1 MQYVQGDVAATL
13 PDLLRLSKSTD
24 GLSAGGMGVQGFMR
38 FCGTLACSADT
49 SKSDGAGA
57 ALFKDGGIGASW
69 GSVFDV
75 TDQFLRASLL
85 FSAAGC
91 FRLVTQTEGRDIK
104 HLLDVSPGIAHT
116 HLPAQA
122 SNARYC

>member
-1 MQYVQGDVAATL
+1 MHSANTL
-13 PDLLRLSKSTD
+13 VLPLNPAVR
-24 GLSAGGMGVQGFMR
+24 GHAV
-38 FCGTLACSADT
+38 
-49 SKSDGAGA
+49 AGA

-104 HLLDVSPGIAHT
+104 HLLDVSPGIAD
-116 HLPAQA
+116 
-122 SNARYC
+122 C